1 MLYYR
6 SQQHHFEQHLL
17 TDYLAI
23 RLVVEQLL
31 VGDEFKSVTKDCES
45 RSENW
50 FKQTVASWC
59 YYSDM
64 PSDVLLQH
72 DVNEIQT
79 FIHFAATMNKMYLK
93 FMANCLG
100 NDIRISV
107 KTKIKAGHESVAGAL
122 DVNQV
127 NVLENDNANQ
137 PHSVLLNDTQAVDE
151 NNSELNQMGTS
162 TKAQIAFCIDVRS
175 EPFRR
180 HIEAAGPFET
190 IGIAGF
196 FGLPIQKMP

>member
-1 MLYYR
+1 MHLAQHDHSFTKAQRQVIKGLPNDPKMTIESVLNHFSIAQEDYQAYVEGHLWRYR
-6 SQQHHFEQHLL
+6 VGQVCCITVQQHHFEQHLL

-31 VGDEFKSVTKDCES
+31 VGDEFKSVAKDCES

-79 FIHFAATMNKMYLK
+79 FIHFAATMNKNVFKNLWLIAWEMTYESQLK
-93 FMANCLG
+93 QKL
-100 NDIRISV
+100 
-107 KTKIKAGHESVAGAL
+107 K
-122 DVNQV
+122 QV
-127 NVLENDNANQ
+127 MKVWRAY
-137 PHSVLLNDTQAVDE
+137 
-151 NNSELNQMGTS
+151 
-162 TKAQIAFCIDVRS
+162 
-175 EPFRR
+175 
-180 HIEAAGPFET
+180 
-190 IGIAGF
+190 
-196 FGLPIQKMP
+196 

>member
-1 MLYYR
+1 MIKGLPNDPKMTIESVLNHFSIAQEDYQAYVEGHLLALPGWAGMLYYR

-31 VGDEFKSVTKDCES
+31 VGDEFKSVAKDCES

-93 FMANCLG
+93 IYG
-100 NDIRISV
+100 
-107 KTKIKAGHESVAGAL
+107 
-122 DVNQV
+122 
-127 NVLENDNANQ
+127 
-137 PHSVLLNDTQAVDE
+137 
-151 NNSELNQMGTS
+151 
-162 TKAQIAFCIDVRS
+162 
-175 EPFRR
+175 
-180 HIEAAGPFET
+180 
-190 IGIAGF
+190 
-196 FGLPIQKMP
+196 